1 MKRLAVPIITAAL
14 LLLLTA
20 QAAFGQDLPPGPTV
34 KVRSNLEAANLPV
47 QFDAI
52 QMVLDFAPGAW
63 TPLHSHGGEVFVT
76 VLEGEMTVRDQAGE
90 RVYKPG
96 DTWIEHPGDV
106 HQAGNVGDV
115 KASVFVTFLLP
126 KGAQLTTVQ
135 ESGSTGDLPPG
146 PTKVYESR
154 LEANNSP
161 AQLDVVQMVLN
172 FAPGAWTPLH
182 SHGGEVLI
190 TVVAGEMT
198 VQRQGGEMTYKAGDT
213 WIEQAGDVH
222 KAGNT
227 TGAESSLAVTFLLP
241 KGAPLTTV
249 QDAAAPALL
258 PQTGSD
264 SSRVSVFW
272 IALIATG
279 LVAAGWFVRRK
290 TVHIW

>member
-1 MKRLAVPIITAAL
+1 MKRLVVLFITVVL
-14 LLLLTA
+14 PMLLTA
-20 QAAFGQDLPPGPTV
+20 QAALGQDLPPGPTV
-34 KVRSNLEAANLPV
+34 KYRSNFQAANLPA
-47 QFDAI
+47 QFDTI

-76 VLEGEMTVRDQAGE
+76 ILEGEMTVRDQAGE
-90 RVYKPG
+90 RVYRPG

-106 HQAGNVGDV
+106 HEAGNAGDV

-135 ESGSTGDLPPG
+135 QSGDTGDLPPG

-154 LEANNSP
+154 LEVNNSP
-161 AQLDVVQMVLN
+161 TQLDVVQMLLN

-198 VQRQGGEMTYKAGDT
+198 VQKQGGETTYKSGDT
-213 WIEQAGDVH
+213 WIEHAGDIH
-222 KAGNT
+222 KAGNVT
-227 TGAESSLAVTFLLP
+227 SAESSVAVTFLLP
-241 KGAPLTTV
+241 KGAQLTTV
-249 QDAAAPALL
+249 QDATAPVLL

-264 SSRVSVFW
+264 SSSVSVLW

-279 LVAAGWFVRRK
+279 LVAAGWWVRKKAVRAP
-290 TVHIW
+290 

>member
-1 MKRLAVPIITAAL
+1 MKRLAVLIITVAL
-14 LLLLTA
+14 LLLLTV

-34 KVRSNLEAANLPV
+34 RYRSNFEAASLPA

-63 TPLHSHGGEVFVT
+63 TPLHSHGAEVFIT
-76 VLEGEMTVRDQAGE
+76 VLEGEMTVRDQAGD
-90 RVYKPG
+90 RVYRPG

-135 ESGSTGDLPPG
+135 ESGDTGDLPPG
-146 PTKVYESR
+146 PTKVYESK
-154 LEANNSP
+154 LEVNNSP
-161 AQLDVVQMVLN
+161 AQLDVVQMVLG

-198 VQRQGGEMTYKAGDT
+198 VQRQGRETTYKTGDT
-213 WIEQAGDVH
+213 WIEQAGDIH
-222 KAGNT
+222 QAGNT
-227 TGAESSLAVTFLLP
+227 TSAESTVAVTFLLP
-241 KGAPLTTV
+241 EGAQLTTV
-249 QDAAAPALL
+249 QAAAAAALL
-258 PQTGSD
+258 PQTGGD
-264 SSRVSVFW
+264 SSRAGVVW

-290 TVHIW
+290 TVRIQ